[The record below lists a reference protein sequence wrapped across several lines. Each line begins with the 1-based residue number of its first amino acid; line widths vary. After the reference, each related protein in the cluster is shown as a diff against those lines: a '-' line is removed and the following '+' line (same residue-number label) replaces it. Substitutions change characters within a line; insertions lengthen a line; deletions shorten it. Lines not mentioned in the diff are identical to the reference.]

1 MSSGG
6 MLMNHKYVL
15 NESITGEDLR
25 QVRKLLNMTQKEFAV
40 FANASKRTV
49 ENWEMKDEPIKGPI
63 VTLVEI
69 LRRHPEIAGKLE
81 LPETRLKLRLWYM
94 YEDMVCTV
102 IDVDEPKRDIKIR
115 NYIDDPLFRAFG
127 KNTEPGFEDYEEFL
141 KSRCFPET
149 RDKIKLE
156 LKRLGIPFYDPILII
171 EKTEGR
177 MAEDKFWIRI
187 ER

>member
-1 MSSGG
+1 
-6 MLMNHKYVL
+6 
-15 NESITGEDLR
+15 
-25 QVRKLLNMTQKEFAV
+25 
-40 FANASKRTV
+40 
-49 ENWEMKDEPIKGPI
+49 
-63 VTLVEI
+63 
-69 LRRHPEIAGKLE
+69 
-81 LPETRLKLRLWYM
+81 M

-102 IDVDEPKRDIKIR
+102 IDVDEPRRIVKIR
-115 NYIDDPLFRAFG
+115 NYIGDPLFRAFG
-127 KNTEPGFEDYEEFL
+127 RNTEPEFEDYEEFL

-177 MAEDKFWIRI
+177 MAEDEFYIVI

>member
-1 MSSGG
+1 MVRD
-6 MLMNHKYVL
+6 YVI

-25 QVRKLLNMTQKEFAV
+25 RVRQLLKMTQKEFSE
-40 FANASKRTV
+40 FANCSKRTV
-49 ENWEMKDEPIKGPI
+49 ENWETKGEPIKGPI

-69 LRRHPEIAGKLE
+69 LLRHPDYAEKLKVKE
-81 LPETRLKLRLWYM
+81 NQLKLRLWYM
-94 YEDMVCTV
+94 YENMVCTV
-102 IDVDEPKRDIKIR
+102 IDVDEPRRIVKIQ
-115 NYIDDPLFRAFG
+115 NYITDPLFRAFG
-127 KNTEPGFEDYEEFL
+127 VNSEPSFEDYEEFL
-141 KSRCFPET
+141 RSRCFPES

>member
-1 MSSGG
+1 MA
-6 MLMNHKYVL
+6 KEYVI
-15 NESITGEDLR
+15 NESINGDDLR
-25 QVRKLLNMTQKEFAV
+25 RLRQLLGMTQKEFAV
-40 FANASKRTV
+40 FTNASKRTV
-49 ENWEMKDEPIKGPI
+49 ENWESKDEPIKGPI

-69 LRRHPEIAGKLE
+69 LRRHHEIAEKLE
-81 LPETRLKLRLWYM
+81 IPETRLKLRLWYM

-102 IDVDEPKRDIKIR
+102 IDVDEPRRIVRIR

-127 KNTEPGFEDYEEFL
+127 KNTEPRFEDYEEFL

-156 LKRLGIPFYDPILII
+156 LKRLGVPFYDPILII

-177 MAEDKFWIRI
+177 MADDKFWIRI

>member
-1 MSSGG
+1 MV
-6 MLMNHKYVL
+6 KEYVI

-25 QVRKLLNMTQKEFAV
+25 YVRQLLNMTQKEFSV
-40 FANASKRTV
+40 FANCSKRTV
-49 ENWEMKDEPIKGPI
+49 ENWETKGEPIKGPI
-63 VTLVEI
+63 VTLIEI
-69 LRRHPEIAGKLE
+69 LRRRPEMVEALKVE
-81 LPETRLKLRLWYM
+81 KNKLKLRLWYM
-94 YEDMVCTV
+94 YENMVCTV
-102 IDVDEPKRDIKIR
+102 IDVDEPRRSVRIR

-127 KNTEPGFEDYEEFL
+127 INTEPTFEDYEDFL
-141 KSRCFPET
+141 KSRCFPES

-156 LKRLGIPFYDPILII
+156 LKSLGIPFYDPMLII

>member
-1 MSSGG
+1 MA
-6 MLMNHKYVL
+6 KEYVIS
-15 NESITGEDLR
+15 ESITSEDIRYVR
-25 QVRKLLNMTQKEFAV
+25 QLLNMTQKEFAV

-49 ENWEMKDEPIKGPI
+49 ENWESKDEPIKGPI

-69 LRRHPEIAGKLE
+69 LRRHPEIAEKLKV
-81 LPETRLKLRLWYM
+81 PKTRLKLRLWYM

-102 IDVDEPKRDIKIR
+102 IDVDELKRIVKIR

-141 KSRCFPET
+141 KSRCFPES

-171 EKTEGR
+171 EKTAGR
-177 MAEDKFWIRI
+177 MADDKFWIRI